1 MDNGTFDLTILKDLY
16 NYCQK
21 TGKWKEVLN
30 VQAFSYLH
38 SKPYLCS
45 SCSLTQLLLAMK
57 SQSEETST
65 IVDSAN
71 ELPLPFTVPNLPL
84 QCLLLPSRPIFLFLP
99 DLSRASLLSFSRPFP
114 SFASY
119 TLHQMSYTGTY
130 FQCSNQLLYLEPQP
144 PPTLPPSLVCSSFK

>member
-1 MDNGTFDLTILKDLY
+1 MHNGTFDLTILKDLY

-119 TLHQMSYTGTY
+119 TLHPMSYTGTN
-130 FQCSNQLLYLEPQP
+130 FQSSNQLL
-144 PPTLPPSLVCSSFK
+144 